1 MSNPFDASVQ
11 AREFNVN
18 LPTIEDLMYIRM
30 GRYVPVYS
38 RPYVS
43 NMHQEAVSTLID
55 RMNERKLKNVTSEV
69 LSGISSSLI
78 SPSATP
84 VHSEVNTAWVDQK
97 RYLFVLKTSHVD
109 TYNIKHVS
117 YFQGYTSYDG
127 ITSNGSIDM
136 NMEHRINSVI
146 ETVVHEINT
155 PYGVEYK
162 ERLLRIYNVF
172 TPREGD
178 TSINMYCQ
186 RPYDIFYNLNTM
198 EQNQIL
204 NNNATIYD
212 TRYAMQSVYGSVF
225 GSNVKNQ
232 IPTSYVS
239 DVINIGINHKTS
251 PDFDESFS
259 NSNVFNLNSSSEPF
273 INDNYFIKH
282 LKLIYRGRD
291 LSPMNTSVFNFHQL
305 MTMDKTIYDRFKVFE
320 LTKTNIDVYASQSP
334 EVGEY
339 WHGRDTATITAYSV
353 IEASVSLA
361 LRYGFTKLYFT
372 ATNMADPLA
381 TPYCIIT
388 SYQSYL
394 KIDQDSMFK
403 LLETFK
409 SAFLNEVFRDETNNF
424 ALNYEFFVMVD
435 VLGTT
440 KVSIRQPGSP
450 EVWYTIPTFAN
461 SLFSPVVTTNKNA
474 LDDLSYNIATL
485 VDNMP

>member
-1 MSNPFDASVQ
+1 MSNPFDPSSNISNFSV
-11 AREFNVN
+11 V
-18 LPTIEDLMYIRM
+18 LPLIEDLMYIRM

-69 LSGISSSLI
+69 LSGLSSSLI
-78 SPSATP
+78 APSSTP
-84 VHSEVNTAWVDQK
+84 VHSEVNAQWVDQS

-109 TYNIKHVS
+109 TYGIKHVS

-127 ITSNGSIDM
+127 ITSNGNIDM

-146 ETVVHEINT
+146 ETVVHENNT
-155 PYGVEYK
+155 PYGIEYK

-172 TPREGD
+172 TPLESD
-178 TSINMYCQ
+178 TNIQVYCQ

-204 NNNATIYD
+204 QNNVSIYD
-212 TRYAMQSVYGSVF
+212 TRYAMQAMLGNVL
-225 GSNVKNQ
+225 GSNIKNQ

-239 DVINIGINHKTS
+239 DVINIGINHRAS

-259 NSNVFNLNSSSEPF
+259 NSNVFNLNSTTEPF

-291 LSPMNTSVFNFHQL
+291 LSPMNMSVFNFHQL
-305 MTMDKTIYDRFKVFE
+305 MSIDKTIYDRFKVFE
-320 LTKTNIDVYASQSP
+320 LTKTNVDIYANQSP

-339 WHGRDTATITAYSV
+339 WHGRDITTIKAYSI

-372 ATNMADPLA
+372 ATNMADPTA

-403 LLETFK
+403 LLEAFK
-409 SAFLNEVFRDETNNF
+409 SSFINEVFRDETNNF
-424 ALNYEFFVMVD
+424 TLDYEFFVMVD
-435 VLGTT
+435 VIGTT

-450 EVWYTIPTFAN
+450 ETWYTIPTFAN

-485 VDNMP
+485 VDNMS